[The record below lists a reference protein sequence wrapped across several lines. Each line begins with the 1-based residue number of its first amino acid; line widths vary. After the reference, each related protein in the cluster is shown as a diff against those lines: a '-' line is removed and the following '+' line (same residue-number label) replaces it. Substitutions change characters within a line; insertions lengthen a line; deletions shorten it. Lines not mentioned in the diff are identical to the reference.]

1 MNNSTLTIKEYTE
14 VDLTNLKDITVVYC
28 RLSQDDGNTGD
39 SNSIINQKKILNEE
53 IAKKQ
58 LFNPIYFIDDG
69 ISGTTIQYRPA
80 ISKAI
85 ELVEMG
91 KVKNFLVKDLS
102 RLARNYLDA
111 GRLTEITFPDND
123 VRFIAVSDGIDS
135 DYQTDND
142 ANLLPLKSL
151 FNDWYSRDTSKKIR
165 AVKQAKAKAGER
177 MTTNAIYGYKKDPN
191 NSKNWIVDPVAAEI
205 VKRIFNEAKS
215 GKSLPKIAR
224 ALIEDKVETPSQRR
238 VSLGD
243 APTARSYSPYGWHRD
258 TIVKI
263 LSRMEYLGH
272 TVNGRTRKKAYKDKK
287 QIWLPKE
294 DWLIFKD
301 THEAIIDQDT
311 FDIVQKMRQHKRVM
325 GSPRFEAGHENLFAG
340 LVFCGTC
347 GHKHYYCA
355 FEKNGTNL
363 DHYKCSKYSRTFD
376 RCDNPHYI
384 RKSDLEEL
392 VLLELN
398 SLINQIQ
405 FDEGEFMKKLEHKF
419 KIESS
424 KQTNMQRQKLLNDER
439 RFEEIDQIIQRLYED
454 NLVRKLSD
462 DRFIKM
468 SQNYELEQSRLKDS
482 IYIVKQ
488 KLSMQENQSMDISR
502 FMQRIHEYT
511 KNTELSVEIIN
522 ELIDRII
529 IHKPE
534 GNKRNRI
541 LKIETHYN
549 FIGNLDK

>member
-1 MNNSTLTIKEYTE
+1 M
-14 VDLTNLKDITVVYC
+14 
-28 RLSQDDGNTGD
+28 
-39 SNSIINQKKILNEE
+39 
-53 IAKKQ
+53 
-58 LFNPIYFIDDG
+58 
-69 ISGTTIQYRPA
+69 
-80 ISKAI
+80 
-85 ELVEMG
+85 
-91 KVKNFLVKDLS
+91 
-102 RLARNYLDA
+102 
-111 GRLTEITFPDND
+111 
-123 VRFIAVSDGIDS
+123 
-135 DYQTDND
+135 
-142 ANLLPLKSL
+142 
-151 FNDWYSRDTSKKIR
+151 
-165 AVKQAKAKAGER
+165 
-177 MTTNAIYGYKKDPN
+177 
-191 NSKNWIVDPVAAEI
+191 
-205 VKRIFNEAKS
+205 
-215 GKSLPKIAR
+215 
-224 ALIEDKVETPSQRR
+224 
-238 VSLGD
+238 
-243 APTARSYSPYGWHRD
+243 
-258 TIVKI
+258 KI
-263 LSRMEYLGH
+263 LSRLEYLGH
-272 TVNGRTRKKAYKDKK
+272 TVNGRTRKKSYKDKK

-511 KNTELSVEIIN
+511 KNTELSVEIVN

-541 LKIETHYN
+541 LKIEIHYN